1 MENSNFVKDINDIKI
16 SECGIDAV
24 LDSTF
29 RVRNKRLFLTY
40 ACKLDKNEFFN
51 WFIINVGE
59 VKYYKI
65 SHETYK
71 ELDENGYEVYHTHFL
86 LEFNNKP
93 DIKNVNAFD
102 YLGNHPN
109 IKRVAST
116 LHFAN
121 AINYLDKE
129 DESPFTNIKIND
141 FDANQVL
148 NDLYNKI
155 QSHTKWIDVINDSSI
170 RKQVCTKMN
179 WCKEVF
185 LAKPPVKIKS
195 KLKFQQLMP
204 WQKDL
209 YKKLKGEPVDREII
223 WCWSDKPKTGKS
235 MFKQFLKSKLNVLCI
250 DYQSNKIGMN
260 DIVNVYNNEDV
271 IIFDLPWVKSKSL
284 QRRLEASSENGD
296 EMISNTFLDTLENL
310 SNKGCE
316 FTSVKYMGKKT
327 SICAHILVLSNCNSK
342 HVKEVLPERI
352 HETIAKLEIP
362 R

>member
-1 MENSNFVKDINDIKI
+1 MENSQISDVNKLNLKD
-16 SECGIDAV
+16 CGIDAV
-24 LDSTF
+24 LDNSF
-29 RVRNKRLFLTY
+29 RVRSKRLFLTY

-51 WFIINVGE
+51 WFIIQIGE
-59 VKYYKI
+59 LKYYKI

-71 ELDENGYEVYHTHFL
+71 ELDEYGDIEYHTHFL
-86 LEFNNKP
+86 LEFANKP

-102 YLGNHPN
+102 YLGHHPN

-129 DESPFTNIKIND
+129 DVSPFTNIKIND

-148 NDLYNKI
+148 NDLYDKI
-155 QSHTKWIDVINDSSI
+155 QSHKKWVDVINDNSI

-185 LAKPPVKIKS
+185 LAKPPIKIKS
-195 KLKFQQLMP
+195 KLKFQELMN

-209 YKKLKGEPVDREII
+209 YNKLKCEPVDREII
-223 WCWSDKPKTGKS
+223 WCWSPKPKTGKS
-235 MFKQFLKSKLNVLCI
+235 MFKQYLQSKLNVLCI

-260 DIVNVYNNEDV
+260 DIVNVYNDEDV

-284 QRRLEASSENGD
+284 EQRLKASNENGN

-316 FTSVKYMGKKT
+316 FTSVKYNGKKT
-327 SICAHILVLSNCNSK
+327 SIDAHILVLSNCSDK
-342 HVKEVLPERI
+342 HIKEVLPERI
-352 HETIAKLEIP
+352 HDVVAKLEIP